1 LQIEWTTFF
10 TQIVAFLILYFLLQK
25 FAFGPL
31 FGMMEKRRQYVK
43 DQIQTAENNRK
54 QAEQLLE
61 EQKLALQQTRK
72 EAHDIIEQAKQTSSK
87 QADDIM
93 AAARAEA
100 IRVKEEAIRDIE
112 NEKHKAVAALRS
124 QVSAMSVLIA
134 SKIIEKQI
142 DEKSQEQLVEH
153 YLQEVGGNQ

>member
-1 LQIEWTTFF
+1 MHIEWSTFF
-10 TQIVAFLILYFLLQK
+10 IQIVAFLILYLLLQK

-31 FGMMEKRRQYVK
+31 FGMMEKRRQLVK

-54 QAEQLLE
+54 QSEQLLE

-72 EAHDIIEQAKQTSSK
+72 EAHDIIEQAKQIGSK
-87 QADDIM
+87 QADEITI
-93 AAARAEA
+93 AAREEA
-100 IRVKEEAIRDIE
+100 TRVKNEAIRDIE
-112 NEKHKAVAALRS
+112 NEKNKAVAALRS
-124 QVSAMSVLIA
+124 QVGAMSVLIA

-153 YLQEVGGNQ
+153 YLKEVGGSQ

>member
-1 LQIEWTTFF
+1 MHIEWSTFF
-10 TQIVAFLILYFLLQK
+10 IQIVAFLILYLLLQK
-25 FAFGPL
+25 LAFGPL
-31 FGMMEKRRQYVK
+31 FGMMEKRRQLVK
-43 DQIQTAENNRK
+43 DQIQTAENSRK

-61 EQKLALQQTRK
+61 EQKQALQQTRK
-72 EAHDIIEQAKQTSSK
+72 EAHDIIEQAKQTSTK
-87 QADDIM
+87 QADEIV

-100 IRVKEEAIRDIE
+100 ARVKEEAVRDIE
-112 NEKHKAVAALRS
+112 NEKNKAVAALRS

-153 YLQEVGGNQ
+153 YLKEVGGNQ

>member
-1 LQIEWTTFF
+1 MHIEWTTFF
-10 TQIVAFLILYFLLQK
+10 IQIIAFLILYLLLQK

-31 FGMMEKRRQYVK
+31 FGMMEKRRQLVK

-54 QAEQLLE
+54 QSEQLLE
-61 EQKLALQQTRK
+61 EQKQALQETRK

-87 QADDIM
+87 QADDII
-93 AAARAEA
+93 AAARVEA
-100 IRVKEEAIRDIE
+100 TRVKEEAIRDIE
-112 NEKHKAVAALRS
+112 NEKNKAVAALRS

-153 YLQEVGGNQ
+153 YLKEVGGKQ

>member
-1 LQIEWTTFF
+1 LHIEWSTFF
-10 TQIVAFLILYFLLQK
+10 IQIVAFLILYLLLQK

-31 FGMMEKRRQYVK
+31 FGMMEKRRQLVK

-54 QAEQLLE
+54 QSEQLLE

-72 EAHDIIEQAKQTSSK
+72 EAHDIIEQAKQIGSK
-87 QADDIM
+87 QADEITI
-93 AAARAEA
+93 AAREEA
-100 IRVKEEAIRDIE
+100 TRVKNEAIRDIE
-112 NEKHKAVAALRS
+112 NEKNKAVAALRS
-124 QVSAMSVLIA
+124 QVGAMSVLIA

-153 YLQEVGGNQ
+153 YLKEVGGSQ